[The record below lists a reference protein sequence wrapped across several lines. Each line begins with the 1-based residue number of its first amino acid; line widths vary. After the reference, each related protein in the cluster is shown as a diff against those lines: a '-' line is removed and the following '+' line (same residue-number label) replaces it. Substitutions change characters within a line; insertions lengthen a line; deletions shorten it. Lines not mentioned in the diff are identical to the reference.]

1 MNSWYQI
8 RRLRGP
14 AILILIGVLALLD
27 QWHILSF
34 GKSWPLWLIFAG
46 LMTFAERA
54 AWAADHAA
62 QAQQPPYPQPPY
74 AQPIDPQS
82 TAWTQAAPQQ
92 PGHPLD
98 SESRR

>member
-1 MNSWYQI
+1 MNNWYQI

-46 LMTFAERA
+46 LMSFAERA
-54 AWAADHAA
+54 AWVTDRAA
-62 QAQQPPYPQPPY
+62 QAQQPY
-74 AQPIDPQS
+74 AQPLNPQS
-82 TAWTQAAPQQ
+82 TAWTQAQSPQ
-92 PGHPLD
+92 PGNPLD
-98 SESRR
+98 PESRS

>member
-1 MNSWYQI
+1 MNNWYQI

-14 AILILIGVLALLD
+14 AMLILIGVLALLN

-62 QAQQPPYPQPPY
+62 RAQQQASQPLY
-74 AQPIDPQS
+74 AQAP
-82 TAWTQAAPQQ
+82 PQQ
-92 PGHPLD
+92 PGYPLD
-98 SESRR
+98 PESRR

>member
-62 QAQQPPYPQPPY
+62 QAQPPY
-74 AQPIDPQS
+74 AQPLDPQS
-82 TAWTQAAPQQ
+82 TAWTQAPPQ
-92 PGHPLD
+92 PPDTPLD
-98 SESRR
+98 PESRR

>member
-46 LMTFAERA
+46 LMSFAERA
-54 AWAADHAA
+54 AWAADRSA
-62 QAQQPPYPQPPY
+62 QAQQPPMQPG
-74 AQPIDPQS
+74 AQAS
-82 TAWTQAAPQQ
+82 NAWTQTPPPVP
-92 PGHPLD
+92 PGSPADPD
-98 SESRR
+98 SRS

>member
-1 MNSWYQI
+1 MNNWYQI

-27 QWHILSF
+27 QWHVLSF

-54 AWAADHAA
+54 AWAADHAER
-62 QAQQPPYPQPPY
+62 AQQQASQPPY
-74 AQPIDPQS
+74 AQAP
-82 TAWTQAAPQQ
+82 PQQ
-92 PGHPLD
+92 PGYPLD
-98 SESRR
+98 PESRR

>member
-46 LMTFAERA
+46 LMSFAERA
-54 AWAADHAA
+54 AWAADRAA
-62 QAQQPPYPQPPY
+62 QTQQPPMPPG
-74 AQPIDPQS
+74 AQAS
-82 TAWTQAAPQQ
+82 NAWTQTTPPVP
-92 PGHPLD
+92 PGFPADPD
-98 SESRR
+98 SRS